1 MRARAGLRLSL
12 FLLLMAAVGW
22 FFASQ
27 VRTHWAQLAS
37 FQITLHWPWIGAGLV
52 LVVIHYLAATAAWRM
67 ALQAGTTGSLSYVE
81 CIGLSNI
88 SQLTKYLPGKIWS
101 YALQMHLLAPH
112 GISKTRVLS
121 TNLLMLLSLMASA
134 AVIGCGYLMSANVL
148 LPPDWSK
155 ALFAAVAAAYLSV
168 VFGGTRT
175 INSLISLVNRLLR
188 RSIGSIEI
196 PFGDVLRIHVL
207 NFGANIVYAM
217 AGCLV
222 ALGVGASFDISL
234 AGPVGSATLLS
245 DAAGLLAVVVPGGIG
260 VREGVMYAMLKPFIG
275 IQTCFA
281 LLIAF
286 RLVTMAGDLLLGGS
300 AMGLLYFFVKSRPRL
315 LAHQDGKNA

>member
-1 MRARAGLRLSL
+1 MRARSALRLGV

-27 VRTHWAQLAS
+27 VRTHWAQLAA
-37 FQITLHWPWIGAGLV
+37 FHLTLHWSWVGAGLI
-52 LVVIHYLAATAAWRM
+52 LVVTHYLAATAAWRL
-67 ALQAGTTGSLSYVE
+67 ALQGGTTRSLSYLE

-101 YALQMHLLAPH
+101 YALQMHLVAPH

-121 TNLLMLLSLMASA
+121 TNVLMLLSLMASA
-134 AVIGCGYLMSANVL
+134 AVIGCGYLMSASVL
-148 LPPDWSK
+148 LPPEWSK

-175 INSLISLVNRLLR
+175 INRLISLANRVFR
-188 RSIGSIEI
+188 RGIGSIEI
-196 PFGDVLRIHVL
+196 PFGDVLRIHMI
-207 NFGANIVYAM
+207 NFGANIAYAM
-217 AGCLV
+217 AGYLV

-234 AGPVGSATLLS
+234 AAPVGSATLLS
-245 DAAGLLAVVVPGGIG
+245 DAAGFLAIVAPGGIG
-260 VREGVMYAMLKPFIG
+260 VREGVMYAMLKPFMG

-300 AMGLLYFFVKSRPRL
+300 AMGLLYFFVKNQPRS